1 MPARLRYK
9 VEKKV
14 KDHHRKLKKQAKK
27 NRDPNAKRKKPV
39 AVIPSNVPFKE
50 KIIQEVKE
58 MRERETERKKLLKS
72 VLSGQV
78 KMDTIIRERPV
89 VKLNSKKKPIRV
101 KWTTPATSTATPS
114 TSKQAEETMQCD

>member
-1 MPARLRYK
+1 M
-9 VEKKV
+9 

-27 NRDPNAKRKKPV
+27 NRDPNAKKKKPV

-58 MRERETERKKLLKS
+58 QKEREIERKKLLKS
-72 VLSGQV
+72 VLSGKI
-78 KMDTIIRERPV
+78 KMDVIMKEKPI

-101 KWTTPATSTATPS
+101 KWTTPSSTATADTPS
-114 TSKQAEETMQCD
+114 TSKQTAEESMQCD